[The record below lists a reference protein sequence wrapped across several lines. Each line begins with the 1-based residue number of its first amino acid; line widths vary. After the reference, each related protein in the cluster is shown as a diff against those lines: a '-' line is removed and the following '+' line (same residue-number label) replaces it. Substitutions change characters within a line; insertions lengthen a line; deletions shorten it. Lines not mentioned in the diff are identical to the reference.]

1 MRMTTVIA
9 GVLAVCLAGAV
20 PAAARDTVYSL
31 PRTTVTATVA
41 KDGSVG
47 VVEEHTFHFSADGH
61 GAYVDLP
68 VTYRSR
74 IEDVT
79 VSEGGLAYREE
90 GTAELGVD
98 RPAATFAQRDCGGVH
113 RVVWYFAAT
122 GGSDRVFRIAYRLR
136 GAVIAYDDH
145 AFLHL
150 PVWGRNWDPSLDR
163 LEVSVR
169 LPRVGKKKET
179 YAAFGRPGELLQ
191 PAFAK
196 QTVSATA
203 TNVPGGRSA
212 ALDVAFPRKQLA
224 LTLDTA
230 EDVRKGSGAANLRTL
245 GSGSLVST
253 DSGTGCPAT
262 LTSSSASSSS
272 GGVLSV
278 LGPILAS
285 VALLTLLIIFRSAGT
300 GGGSRYRRHHQTG
313 FSSSSGGDSSSSSS
327 SFSGSGGGGDG
338 GGGGGAW

>member
-1 MRMTTVIA
+1 MRTMTVISGA
-9 GVLAVCLAGAV
+9 LAVCLAGAV

-41 KDGSVG
+41 EDGSVG

-79 VSEGGLAYREE
+79 VSEGGLAYRQE

-113 RVVWYFAAT
+113 RVVWYFAAP

-169 LPRVGKKKET
+169 LPRAGRKKET
-179 YAAFGRPGELLQ
+179 YAAFGRPGELLR

-196 QTVSATA
+196 QIVSATA
-203 TNVPGGRSA
+203 ANVPGGQPV

-224 LTLDTA
+224 LSSDTA
-230 EDVRKGSGAANLRTL
+230 EDVRKGSGAASLRTL
-245 GSGSLVST
+245 GSGPLVSS
-253 DSGTGCPAT
+253 DSGSGCPAT
-262 LTSSSASSSS
+262 PASASTSSSS

-278 LGPILAS
+278 LGTILAM
-285 VALLTLLIIFRSAGT
+285 VALLTLSILFRSGGT
-300 GGGSRYRRHHQTG
+300 GSRYRQTG

-327 SFSGSGGGGDG
+327 SLSGSGGGGDG